1 MILIFEYIDY
11 FVGRASIALMN
22 RKDTRETLV
31 FSNFL
36 SYIAQKN
43 RRVIIGY
50 EDKIKGNF

>member
-43 RRVIIGY
+43 RRAIIGY